1 MGPHGGGGRR
11 GLVGVET
18 IESTSIALVAG
29 RSGFLGAIRA
39 DPFETEAH
47 LCIVRVARNPMRSVA
62 GRDRRGVAVS
72 LKNSRDTNTEVVL
85 PDAPTESRATGDDEL
100 PMIGRS
106 QLRRRFGP
114 GTPPRI
120 KSGWRW

>member
-11 GLVGVET
+11 GRVGVET

-39 DPFETEAH
+39 DPFETEAY
-47 LCIVRVARNPMRSVA
+47 LCIVRV
-62 GRDRRGVAVS
+62 DRRGVAVS

-106 QLRRRFGP
+106 RLRRRFGP